1 MHFAN
6 FADMQQISKARGILK
21 EQGAE
26 EKVLNYIKIIGG
38 GEKLW
43 LYLHKISKSF
53 SAVKFNEAAGQ
64 ESS

>member
-26 EKVLNYIKIIGG
+26 EKVLNYIKMIGV
-38 GEKLW
+38 
-43 LYLHKISKSF
+43 KIV
-53 SAVKFNEAAGQ
+53 AV
-64 ESS
+64 SP